1 MPLSDDV
8 AIISVDD
15 HLIEPPTLWQDRL
28 PARWRASGPKVVRRP
43 DGSDAWEC
51 DGVVYELLATMA
63 VAGRDR
69 REWHRGVPFRYEDI
83 RPGAYDPHER
93 VRDME
98 IDGVAAQ
105 INFPTFPRF
114 AGTRFAVDVADR
126 QLALACVR
134 AWNDFIL
141 DEWCPAAPERLIPM
155 VIVPLWDPALACD
168 EAERTAAL
176 GARAVSFPE
185 NPAPLGLPSVRS
197 GHWDRFFSVVEAA
210 SLPLCLHFGTSGLAP
225 SIDPDAPQAVG
236 AALAACGNAMSALA
250 NLVFSPVP
258 RRFPGVKFVLS
269 ESGIGWV
276 PYFLERLD
284 LEWEQYRYAQ
294 DLDGETRPSDTFRRQ
309 FWACSISETF
319 GIEQRERIGVDRIML
334 ESDYPHG
341 DSSWPNTRARAM
353 KILCDVPDDEAK
365 AMAESNARAVF
376 GLARDVAP
384 WPPASWTDG
393 TPTAADDGEIL

>member
-1 MPLSDDV
+1 MALLDDV

-28 PARWRASGPKVVRRP
+28 PPKYHEAGPKVVRTA

-51 DGVVYELLATMA
+51 EGVVYELVATMA
-63 VAGRDR
+63 VAGRDQR
-69 REWHRGVPFRYEDI
+69 DWHRGVPFRYEDI

-114 AGTRFAVDVADR
+114 AGTRFAVDVRDK
-126 QLALACVR
+126 QLAHACVR
-134 AWNDFIL
+134 VWNDFVL
-141 DEWCPAAPERLIPM
+141 EEWCSAAPQRLIPM
-155 VIVPLWDPALACD
+155 VIVPLWDPSLACA
-168 EAERTAAL
+168 EVERTAAL
-176 GARAVSFPE
+176 GARAISFPE

-197 GHWDRFFSVVEAA
+197 GQWDSFFSVVETAN
-210 SLPLCLHFGTSGLAP
+210 LPLCLHFGTSGVAP
-225 SIDPDAPQAVG
+225 SIDPDAPHAVG

-258 RRFPGVKFVLS
+258 RRFPDLKFVLS

-294 DLDGETRPSDTFRRQ
+294 DLDGEMRPSDIFRRQ
-309 FWACSISETF
+309 FWACSISESF
-319 GIEQRERIGVDRIML
+319 GIEQRGHIGVDRIML

-341 DSSWPNTRARAM
+341 DSSWPNTRARAA
-353 KILCDVPDDEAK
+353 KILSDVPDDEAR

-376 GLARDVAP
+376 GLACDVAP
-384 WPPASWTDG
+384 WPPASWAGGAHAGVVDAG
-393 TPTAADDGEIL
+393 SA